1 MDPAQP
7 NATQQALSDS
17 VGKIGDFFGSLTGR
31 IERGITG
38 LFGSSNERRVKNIG
52 FYREKD
58 GSSHIVLG
66 STIDRINQLEADY
79 EKLSEG
85 ELAQTSAKLRARLAA
100 GQTLD
105 DVLPDAF
112 AAVRESSKRHL
123 HMRHYDVQMV
133 GGVVLNRGMI
143 AEMTTGE
150 GKTLVATLPTYL
162 NALVGSVHVVT
173 VNDYLAKRDM
183 EWMGPVHM
191 ALGLTIGCIQS
202 GMDGGEKQQ
211 AYSCDITYGTNNE
224 FGFDYLRDNMKPAA
238 RGDNRFEPW
247 RQQVQQPLRFALVDE
262 IDNILID
269 EARTPLII
277 SGPAHDDLSKYPK
290 ADQVA
295 RKLQRDVHFEVKEK
309 EHTCHLT
316 DEGIRTAE
324 KLAGVESFYTAGNM
338 HWPHLIDNSLK
349 AHHLYKKDVHYV
361 VENGDVVI
369 IDEFTGRKM
378 TGRQWSDGLHQ
389 AVEAKEGVRIKEE
402 TQTLATITLQNYFKL
417 YDKLAG
423 MTGTA
428 MTEADEFLKI
438 YGLDVISVPTNRP
451 TQRINFPDVVYR
463 TEKEKWN
470 AVVDEVK
477 ETHQD
482 GRPVLVGTVSIENSE
497 IVSEKLKRAG
507 IQHSL
512 LNAKFHERE
521 AEIIAQAGR
530 LGAVTISTNMAG
542 RGTDIVLGGNPEH
555 LAWDELQKHYASRL
569 DVPKSVWDEMTE
581 NIAQKEGMNEEGR
594 KVADLGGLHVIGT
607 ERHDSRRID
616 LQLRGRSGRQGDPGS
631 SRFFVSLEDGLMRRF
646 MGDWVKN
653 LLTRLGM
660 EEGEAIESGMVSR
673 RIEAAQKKVEE
684 HHFEVRKHLLEYD
697 EVMDEQRKRV
707 YSYRQS
713 LLLGAN
719 CRDRILRM
727 IDRQVEQ
734 SAEHFLNQLYPWQT
748 VAEWCSQVIHLE
760 LDVNDVRGMD
770 PELLE
775 DFLRDETKR
784 QAEEE
789 IEEAVEENL
798 PEGEDE
804 GEWNWRALSQWI
816 NANYSLNTNDGELKK
831 VGRDELYIYLYKRAC
846 EAIDRY
852 DLAPVQ
858 EFVKSDWGAVSLSA
872 WLQQQYTLSVDS
884 QDLEGLEPEPATEL
898 IQDRVRKM
906 YRDKEV
912 RLPVGICFQGASVQ
926 DGGGA
931 RLDRERLVERA
942 NVRFGLDLGSE
953 AIEGSLAN
961 LEKALLEGSEAYL
974 TRGWKTIDELK
985 DRLDQVFGV
994 VSDEDEEDEAAEL
1007 TASPE
1012 KLTAVIEWANS
1023 EFDAGLSLEGLE
1035 EATRDTVR
1043 QRILEAYDSKYRPE
1057 LKQAERTVILEI
1069 LDQSWKDH
1077 LYFMDHLRSS
1087 VSLMSYAQKDPKVE
1101 YKREGRAAFES
1112 MWDRIGQQVTSTIFR
1127 LETEQQQFS
1136 GNLWSQQAATHV
1148 DAGSAVADAG
1158 PDESNGAPAPS
1169 RGGRRPEPGEQVQ
1182 VVAPI
1187 RQRGPKVGRNDPCP
1201 CGSGKKYKKC
1211 CGANA

>member
-1 MDPAQP
+1 MDPDQ
-7 NATQQALSDS
+7 NSATQQVLTDS
-17 VGKIGDFFGSLTGR
+17 VGKISDFFGGLTNT
-31 IERGITG
+31 IERGITR
-38 LFGSSNERRVKNIG
+38 LFGSSNERRVRNIG

-58 GSSHIVLG
+58 GASKIVPG
-66 STIDRINQLEADY
+66 STIDRINQLEAPY
-79 EKLSEG
+79 EKLTDD
-85 ELAQTSAKLRARLAA
+85 ELLQTSVKLRAHLAA
-100 GQTLD
+100 GETLD
-105 DVLPDAF
+105 DILPEAF

-162 NALVGSVHVVT
+162 NALAGSVHVVT

-202 GMDGGEKQQ
+202 GMDGGEKQR
-211 AYSCDITYGTNNE
+211 AYNCDITYGTNNE

-238 RGDNRFEPW
+238 RGDNRFQPW
-247 RQQVQQPLRFALVDE
+247 QQQVQQPLQFALVDE

-295 RKLQRDVHFEVKEK
+295 RKLQRDEHFEVKEK

-316 DEGIRTAE
+316 DEGIRVAE
-324 KLAGVESFYTAGNM
+324 HLAGVESFYTAGNM
-338 HWPHLIDNSLK
+338 HWPHLIDNALK
-349 AHHLYKKDVHYV
+349 AHHLYKRDVNYV
-361 VENGDVVI
+361 VENGEVII

-402 TQTLATITLQNYFKL
+402 SQTLATITLQNYFKL

-438 YGLDVISVPTNRP
+438 YGLDVISVPTNMP
-451 TQRINFPDVVYR
+451 TQRINYPDVVYR
-463 TEKEKWN
+463 TEREKWN

-477 ETHQD
+477 ETHSN

-497 IVSEKLKRAG
+497 ILSEKLKRAG

-542 RGTDIVLGGNPEH
+542 RGTDIILGGNPEYM
-555 LAWDELQKHYASRL
+555 AWDELGKHYASRL

-581 NIAQKEGMNEEGR
+581 KIAQKEGMKAEGR
-594 KVADLGGLHVIGT
+594 KVAELGGLHVVGT

-684 HHFEVRKHLLEYD
+684 HHFEIRKHLLEYD

-734 SAEHFLNQLYPWQT
+734 SSNHFLDQMYPWQT
-748 VAEWCSQVIHLE
+748 VVEWCSQVIHLE
-760 LDVNDVRGMD
+760 VDVNDVRGMD
-770 PELLE
+770 PALLE

-789 IEEAVEENL
+789 IEEALEENL

-804 GEWNWRALSQWI
+804 EEWNWKALSQWV

-831 VGRDELYIYLYKRAC
+831 VGRDDLYVYLYQRAS

-852 DLAPVQ
+852 DLSPVD
-858 EFVKSDWGAVSLSA
+858 EFVKPNWGALSLAA
-872 WLQQQYTLSVDS
+872 WLQQQYTLTIDS
-884 QDLEGLEPEPATEL
+884 ADLEGLEPEPATEL
-898 IQDRVRKM
+898 IQDRVRKK

-912 RLPVGICFQGASVQ
+912 RLPVGIGFQSYAVQ

-931 RLDRERLVERA
+931 RLDREGLIEWANRRLRTNLSA
-942 NVRFGLDLGSE
+942 DAATGSI
-953 AIEGSLAN
+953 AD
-961 LEKALLEGSEAYL
+961 LEKALLEGSEAYMS
-974 TRGWKTIDELK
+974 RGWKTIGELK
-985 DRLDQVFGV
+985 ERLDGVFGAV
-994 VSDEDEEDEAAEL
+994 KDEEDAEEAAEL

-1012 KLTAVIEWANS
+1012 RLAAVIEWANT
-1023 EFDAGLSLEGLE
+1023 EFEAELSTDGLE
-1035 EATRDTVR
+1035 NATRDTVR
-1043 QRILEAYDSKYRPE
+1043 QRILEAYDAKYRPE

-1087 VSLMSYAQKDPKVE
+1087 VSLMTYAQKDPKVE
-1101 YKREGRAAFES
+1101 YKREGRAAFET
-1112 MWDRIGQQVTSTIFR
+1112 MWDRIGQQVTGTIFR

-1136 GNLWSQQAATHV
+1136 GSLWKQQAATHV
-1148 DAGSAVADAG
+1148 DAGSAVAGSDDA
-1158 PDESNGAPAPS
+1158 DIPS
-1169 RGGRRPEPGEQVQ
+1169 PPRGSRRPEPGEQIQ

-1187 RQRGPKVGRNDPCP
+1187 RQHGPKVGRNDPCP